1 MNILQVEFKNRS
13 GHTLRGVVTLPDVE
27 GPVPFVVHLHGFG
40 GSCSGYKS
48 MYTHMSRALAKQ
60 GIGSVRFSFYGN
72 GESDGEFEDMSF
84 DGLYE
89 DTEDIFAWVAKQP
102 YVDAEKM
109 FLSGHSMRI
118 CSHR

>member
-48 MYTHMSRALAKQ
+48 MYTDRK
-60 GIGSVRFSFYGN
+60 SV
-72 GESDGEFEDMSF
+72 
-84 DGLYE
+84 
-89 DTEDIFAWVAKQP
+89 V
-102 YVDAEKM
+102 
-109 FLSGHSMRI
+109 
-118 CSHR
+118 

>member
-48 MYTHMSRALAKQ
+48 MYTHMSRALASKEL
-60 GIGSVRFSFYGN
+60 VVYDLAFM
-72 GESDGEFEDMSF
+72 EM
-84 DGLYE
+84 
-89 DTEDIFAWVAKQP
+89 AK
-102 YVDAEKM
+102 VMANLK
-109 FLSGHSMRI
+109 I
-118 CSHR
+118 